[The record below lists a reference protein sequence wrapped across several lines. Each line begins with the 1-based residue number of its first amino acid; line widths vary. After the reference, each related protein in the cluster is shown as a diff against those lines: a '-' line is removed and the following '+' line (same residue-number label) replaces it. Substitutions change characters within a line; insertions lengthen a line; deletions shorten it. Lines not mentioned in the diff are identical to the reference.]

1 MILSPDLHDIETSA
15 QSGAERR
22 IARLLHSI
30 PSADAVA
37 FHSIK
42 LRSHEYK
49 QMAEAD
55 FVVLW
60 KGVAIVIEV
69 KGGGVKKFEGAWYSI
84 DRNGDPHRLGTS
96 PMEQARSAM
105 FALKKI
111 LDEDGLG
118 WFPAAAVVVTPDI
131 DGPPSSPEWKSSH
144 WLAKDSMTGAVLASA
159 LDVIAKTA
167 PAAPRNARPAR
178 AQELRARLF
187 GEFSRLPVID
197 AQRGAVID
205 EQNTAT
211 EEQARVLAG
220 LAKNQRIVV
229 RGGAGTGKSVVLAEA
244 AKQEAEA
251 GRSVLVT
258 FRSKGLRGFFEPRLA
273 GRDIEILEF
282 DSLST
287 TRRFDAVLVDEA
299 QDLMSAEAMDILDR
313 LVIGGRSHGRWRMF
327 LDPNNQAQVHGR
339 FDADVLE
346 LVASDA
352 MEYNLSKNVR
362 NTRAIVHMVQEY
374 LGADVGDPGIVN
386 GERIRWEWTPEGGTL
401 GRALELAK
409 ELKRDG
415 VRPIDVWVIPV
426 SADGDFDESHDGFR
440 VLSPRVGKGLEAE
453 HVIVCDLPAVY
464 DDATLA
470 ALYVAVT
477 RARVT
482 LQVVASP
489 ADKKRLQALERVA
502 GRTS

>member
-1 MILSPDLHDIETSA
+1 MILSPDLHDVETSA

-22 IARLLHSI
+22 IARLLHAI
-30 PSADAVA
+30 PSAEAVA
-37 FHSIK
+37 FHSVK

-60 KGVAIVIEV
+60 KGAAIVIEV
-69 KGGGVKKFEGAWYSI
+69 KGGGVKKFDGAWYSV

-111 LDEDGLG
+111 LGEDGLG
-118 WFPAAAVVVTPDI
+118 WFPAAAAVITPDI
-131 DGPPSSPEWKSSH
+131 DAPPSSPEWNSTH
-144 WLAKDSMTGAVLASA
+144 WLAKDSMTGAALASA
-159 LDVIAKTA
+159 LDIIAKSA
-167 PAAPRNARPAR
+167 PASPRNVRLARTE
-178 AQELRARLF
+178 ELRARLF

-211 EEQARVLAG
+211 KEQARVLAG
-220 LAKNQRIVV
+220 LAKNQRIIVL
-229 RGGAGTGKSVVLAEA
+229 GGAGTGKSVVLAEA

-258 FRSKGLRGFFEPRLA
+258 FRSPGLRRFFEPLLL
-273 GRDIEILEF
+273 GREIQIVEF
-282 DSLST
+282 DALST
-287 TRRFDAVLVDEA
+287 SRRFDVVLVDEA
-299 QDLMSAEAMDILDR
+299 QDLMSAEAMDVLDR
-313 LVIGGRSHGRWRMF
+313 VLVGGRSRGRWRMF

-352 MEYNLSKNVR
+352 MEYDLSKNVR

-386 GERIRWEWTPEGGTL
+386 GERIHWEWTAESPTL
-401 GRALELAK
+401 GAALEVAR

-415 VRPIDVWVIPV
+415 VRPADVWIIPV
-426 SADGDFDESHDGFR
+426 SADSDCDESRDGFR

-453 HVIVCDLPAVY
+453 HVVVCDLPAVY

-482 LQVVASP
+482 LHLVASE
-489 ADKKRLQALERVA
+489 ADKKRLKALERIV
-502 GRTS
+502 GRES